1 MSEEDLTQSKIPE
14 VVPFRF
20 RQKSK
25 SIKSSSSVD
34 SLRATDLSTI
44 DVDSLP
50 SKIPEHVVVNEVVSA
65 TSVDSFSSN
74 GPPGLSSSTMTT
86 GLEDD
91 GPKSKSAS
99 SMFKS
104 FLGKATPK
112 ATDLT
117 SYVMRSFATT
127 SIENK
132 PKEES
137 NVEEEIV
144 ELSPEE
150 EHEQF
155 LLVVF
160 KLVDRALQLNLAK
173 TSFMGDTASKVEE
186 DEYDWDFWGIVI
198 NDYEN
203 IIRVQPR
210 QFQKHLHKGLPPP
223 IRGMMWQL
231 MSNSKNEQLEEEY
244 LALILRSS
252 RHEKIIQRDLA
263 RTFPKH
269 EYFKEMPEEQAFCVL
284 VRLMFDFNF
293 RDLYTPKMIGLQL
306 RNYQFD
312 KLIEQQ
318 FPAVHR
324 HLENQDIKSTMF
336 MTLFAYRFPLEL
348 VYRILDVILAEGAE
362 AVLRFALAL
371 VSKNVF
377 LNDKLGLFDKYL
389 NNMNQLV
396 QDANK
401 ITISKR
407 KLDKWSAEYLEQI
420 RKQSPDYIEAEA
432 LRVENRKMATHYK
445 ILEQNYETLN
455 REHIDLVNQYIKDKE
470 IYDLQLERNEELQ
483 EQVNGFKTLL
493 ASDRNHAEEQVEV
506 EMENLA
512 ARNIQLMKK
521 NADLQEMV
529 HELELKLLESRT
541 ELAHGVNEREELK
554 DKLKTALA

>member
-1 MSEEDLTQSKIPE
+1 MMVQN
-14 VVPFRF
+14 
-20 RQKSK
+20 QN
-25 SIKSSSSVD
+25 
-34 SLRATDLSTI
+34 LRGFFLST
-44 DVDSLP
+44 L
-50 SKIPEHVVVNEVVSA
+50 
-65 TSVDSFSSN
+65 
-74 GPPGLSSSTMTT
+74 MYY
-86 GLEDD
+86 
-91 GPKSKSAS
+91 S

-127 SIENK
+127 SIESK
-132 PKEES
+132 PKEEL

-155 LLVVF
+155 LLARLAEHSRQSTQISLISNAPTISSSWF
-160 KLVDRALQLNLAK
+160 KDLQSSFQTAK

-269 EYFKEMPEEQAFCVL
+269 EYFKEVNGPGQTALFNILKAYSLYDKEIGYCQGLPFVVGPLILNMPEEQAFCVL

-324 HLENQDIKSTMF
+324 HLENQDIKSTMYASQWF

-371 VSKNVF
+371 IKHNADIIVTLDF
-377 LNDKLGLFDKYL
+377 EKLLEYLKEGLFDKYL

-554 DKLKTALA
+554 DKLKTALAK